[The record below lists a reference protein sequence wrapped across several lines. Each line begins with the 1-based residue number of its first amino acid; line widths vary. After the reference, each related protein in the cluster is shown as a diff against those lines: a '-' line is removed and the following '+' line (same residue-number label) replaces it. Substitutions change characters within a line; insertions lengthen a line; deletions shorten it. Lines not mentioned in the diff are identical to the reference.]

1 MAKTTKIDLIKLD
14 PNDPPKESPPDPEGQ
29 ETKAEERVSWIK
41 KILPIQ
47 KILLIRK
54 SIFSGVKKVVLI
66 KKSIFLLGLVTMVLL
81 GGAAVV
87 GSRLGWLPIPGLS
100 AGPKPGPKAEP
111 PPAVEKQEMGQ
122 VVKLSSLVT
131 NLKEENGRNY
141 LKTTIVLE
149 VEKKGEVEEIQSK
162 MSILMDA
169 AILTL
174 SDKRLEDLKQPE
186 AKDHLKQELLTKMN
200 QHLEPKR
207 IKRIYFD
214 EFLYQ

>member
-29 ETKAEERVSWIK
+29 ETKAEKPVSWIK
-41 KILPIQ
+41 KVLPIQ
-47 KILLIRK
+47 KIL
-54 SIFSGVKKVVLI
+54 LI
-66 KKSIFLLGLVTMVLL
+66 KKSIFLLGLAAIVLL
-81 GGAAVV
+81 GGSAVV

-141 LKTTIVLE
+141 LKATIVLE
-149 VEKKGEVEEIQSK
+149 VEKKEAEEIQSK
-162 MSILMDA
+162 MPLLMDA

-174 SDKRLEDLKQPE
+174 CDKRLEDLKQPD

>member
-14 PNDPPKESPPDPEGQ
+14 PNDPPQESPPDPEVQ

-41 KILPIQ
+41 KILPIK

-54 SIFSGVKKVVLI
+54 SIFSGVKKILLI
-66 KKSIFLLGLVTMVLL
+66 KKSIFLLGLAAIVLL

-100 AGPKPGPKAEP
+100 AGPKPGPKVEP

-141 LKTTIVLE
+141 LKATIVLE
-149 VEKKGEVEEIQSK
+149 VEKKEAEEIQSK
-162 MSILMDA
+162 MPLLMDA

-174 SDKRLEDLKQPE
+174 CDKRLEDLKQPE

>member
-14 PNDPPKESPPDPEGQ
+14 PNDPPKESPPDPEVQ

-41 KILPIQ
+41 KIL
-47 KILLIRK
+47 LIMK
-54 SIFSGVKKVVLI
+54 SIFSGVKKILLI
-66 KKSIFLLGLVTMVLL
+66 KKSIFLLGLAAIVLL

-141 LKTTIVLE
+141 LKATIVLE
-149 VEKKGEVEEIQSK
+149 VEKKEVEEIQSK
-162 MSILMDA
+162 MPLLTDA